1 MKELA
6 QNPLQSYSKDE
17 LPLSESEISTYLD
30 KLPGWAIQEREG
42 IPRLEKS
49 YKFDNFLDAV
59 EFTNQVAE
67 LAEAAEH
74 HPAILVS
81 WGRTAVSWWTHFH
94 KRLHINDFTMA
105 ARTEML
111 YRENNP
117 DQ

>member
-6 QNPLQSYSKDE
+6 QQSLLAYSKDE
-17 LPLSESEISTYLD
+17 QPLAESDIDSFLT

-49 YKFDNFLDAV
+49 YKFDNFMDAV
-59 EFTNQVAE
+59 EFTNQVAN
-67 LAEAAEH
+67 LAEAADH

-94 KRLHINDFTMA
+94 QRLHLNDFIMA
-105 ARTEML
+105 ARTELL
-111 YRENNP
+111 YQENNP